1 MTESARFGAVLQL
14 TAAEGKRDELIR
26 VLTNYSNTL
35 DGEPGTT
42 LFAAAADATDDHVVW
57 LWEEF
62 QDEQAVRDHFQHD
75 FFHALQMELDDLL
88 SGPSA
93 VRPLEPFTR
102 RINPVAAE

>member
-1 MTESARFGAVLQL
+1 MTESAQYGAVLQL

-26 VLTNYSNTL
+26 VLTNYANTL

-42 LFAAAADATDDHVVW
+42 LFAAAADATDENVVW

-62 QDEQAVRDHFQHD
+62 LDEEAVRGHFQHD
-75 FFHALQMELDDLL
+75 FFHALQMELEDLL
-88 SGPSA
+88 DGPSA